1 MQRRGERISSP
12 RRAHDVPHPLQRVH
26 GERIAAQQVRH
37 HRIEPANGLE
47 GGLERRSQ
55 PHAGADPVDAALA
68 SIGDRALEAVDAGGE
83 LVEERRPQTVRHE
96 HGG

>member
-1 MQRRGERISSP
+1 
-12 RRAHDVPHPLQRVH
+12 VPHPLPRVH
-26 GERIAAQQVRH
+26 RERIAAQQVRH
-37 HRIEPANGLE
+37 HRIEPPHGPE

-55 PHAGADPVDAALA
+55 PHASADTVDAALA